1 MVCVPIAA
9 FVPLTITRST
19 PMKTIVIKHYIPL
32 GALTAALIA
41 FCPLQTRANTLAISF
56 TGGTA
61 VGIGA
66 NVTAGCAFT
75 LSSPVLVTELGL
87 WDFGN
92 DGFDT
97 SHVVTIWTSTGTQ
110 EAQGTIP
117 SGAGAILTNGF
128 RYVSIAPVLLPAG
141 SYTIGGFYSSTDSDQ
156 IVTSASTIT
165 TASGVIYDGSRIGL
179 GFAFPPIDI
188 SGVPNSNFGQ
198 ISNLPRGH
206 QSPTEERPFPFLG
219 FLSWAWPS
227 FVGRFWPNGCLRNHN
242 LPALDFRRAEKHFA
256 QG

>member
-1 MVCVPIAA
+1 
-9 FVPLTITRST
+9 
-19 PMKTIVIKHYIPL
+19 MKTIVIKHYIPL

-41 FCPLQTRANTLAISF
+41 FCPLQTRANTIALSF

-66 NVTAGCAFT
+66 NVTAGWAFT

-141 SYTIGGFYSSTDSDQ
+141 SYTIGGFYSVGSEEVAS
-156 IVTSASTIT
+156 IASATT
-165 TASGVIYDGSRIGL
+165 TASGVTFDGSRFGF
-179 GFAFPPIDI
+179 GFAFP
-188 SGVPNSNFGQ
+188 
-198 ISNLPRGH
+198 
-206 QSPTEERPFPFLG
+206 T
-219 FLSWAWPS
+219 
-227 FVGRFWPNGCLRNHN
+227 
-242 LPALDFRRAEKHFA
+242 
-256 QG
+256 

>member
-1 MVCVPIAA
+1 MVCVPISA

-41 FCPLQTRANTLAISF
+41 FCPLQTRANTIALSF

-66 NVTAGCAFT
+66 NVTAGWAFT

-141 SYTIGGFYSSTDSDQ
+141 SYTIGGFYSPTDSDQ

-188 SGVPNSNFGQ
+188 SGVPNSNFGPNFQ
-198 ISNLPRGH
+198 FTTRTSVPDTGTTLSLFGL
-206 QSPTEERPFPFLG
+206 SLMGLAFL
-219 FLSWAWPS
+219 
-227 FVGRFWPNGCLRNHN
+227 RRKI
-242 LPALDFRRAEKHFA
+242 PA
-256 QG
+256 